1 MVLNLSLETLDC
13 SFAGDNLSC
22 HTPGPRH
29 HTQVTSGSG
38 QTTRGTISFKP
49 SAKKGLFW
57 SIIKQKLTL
66 MFEVFTHV
74 NNSRG
79 RSVCRC
85 VHV

>member
-1 MVLNLSLETLDC
+1 MVLNLSSETLDC
-13 SFAGDNLSC
+13 SFAGDNQSC
-22 HTPGPRH
+22 H

-49 SAKKGLFW
+49 STKKGLFW
-57 SIIKQKLTL
+57 SIFKQKLTL

-74 NNSRG
+74 NNSIS
-79 RSVCRC
+79 RSVCLC